1 MAFRG
6 TSKFPGFFMIEVV
19 HKHKDFIFK
28 DFKIQISQMLI
39 FFFFNV
45 KISGAFYFYFLTCKN
60 MFF

>member
-1 MAFRG
+1 
-6 TSKFPGFFMIEVV
+6 MIEVV